1 MTAVSVSSPDGAPS
15 QDPPA
20 AGAELPP
27 PATPRPPGTQ
37 RTPGPPR
44 RRQVSTATQVRQAV
58 GSSFL
63 VLSGTLLLF
72 VLWFTLL
79 SGLHYDHVQH
89 AAYNQLRVEL
99 AAGTAP
105 NGPTQTT
112 PQANGQASQPTL
124 LPLGTPVAVLA
135 IPSIGLRAVVL
146 EGTTGQVLE
155 GGPGHLRD
163 TVLPGQVGVSVV
175 MGRRAAYGGPFS
187 RIASLNPGDVIT
199 TVTGQTVASYKV
211 IDLRRAGDPNP
222 VPVATGGGRLIL
234 VTADGSPFVPTG
246 TLYVDAD
253 LTSKPQP
260 AAAAVVTS
268 ANLPANENALAT
280 DAGAWLPIVFIGQL
294 LVLITMGLSWLRY
307 EWGRWQAWMIGVPV
321 LGYVMLLLADEI
333 TRLLPNLT

>member
-1 MTAVSVSSPDGAPS
+1 
-15 QDPPA
+15 
-20 AGAELPP
+20 
-27 PATPRPPGTQ
+27 
-37 RTPGPPR
+37 
-44 RRQVSTATQVRQAV
+44 V

-89 AAYNQLRVEL
+89 AAYNTLRVEL

-112 PQANGQASQPTL
+112 VQANGQAGQPTL
-124 LPLGTPVAVLA
+124 LPLGTPVAVLS
-135 IPSIGLRAVVL
+135 IPAIGLRDVVL

-187 RIASLNPGDVIT
+187 RIGSLNPGDVIT
-199 TVTGQTVASYKV
+199 IVTGQTVASYQV
-211 IDLRRAGDPNP
+211 IDLRRAGSPNP
-222 VPVATGGGRLIL
+222 PPVATGGGRLIL

-253 LTSKPQP
+253 LTSKAQP

-268 ANLPANENALAT
+268 ANLPADENALAT
-280 DAGAWLPIVFIGQL
+280 DSEAWLPIVFIGQL
-294 LVLITMGLSWLRY
+294 LVLLTMGLSWLRY
-307 EWGRWQAWMIGVPV
+307 EWGRWQAWMVGVPV
-321 LGYVMLLLADEI
+321 LGYVMLMLADEV